1 MELGQT
7 ETPDS
12 LFQTPQGASEK
23 QYPPAELEQ
32 LRSKLLE
39 LVDTVKEY
47 SDLLLS
53 ENPELTGKLEAV
65 RKQFEQY
72 SPQQLN
78 SARAALN
85 PADMNARFGEARAT
99 LEQFRPALEAIR
111 QERREESKMRD
122 SPGIELRE
130 STGIQIMN
138 RQVCRDGTARIPWRS
153 SVGSGSRNVRSN
165 RCGCDLIF
173 IAAAVVRAGLSRG
186 L

>member
-1 MELGQT
+1 MMTRMNRLLAITLTIAISNLMAGSLIFGAGRSKKQKPETTRKTELGQT

-12 LFQTPQGASEK
+12 LFQTPQGAAEK
-23 QYPPAELEQ
+23 QYPPAELEE

-53 ENPELTGKLEAV
+53 ENPELSGKLTAV

-72 SPQQLN
+72 TPQQLN
-78 SARAALN
+78 TYRAALN

-99 LEQFRPALEAIR
+99 LELFRPALEAIR

-122 SPGIELRE
+122 S
-130 STGIQIMN
+130 
-138 RQVCRDGTARIPWRS
+138 A
-153 SVGSGSRNVRSN
+153 
-165 RCGCDLIF
+165 
-173 IAAAVVRAGLSRG
+173 
-186 L
+186 

>member
-1 MELGQT
+1 SLIFGADRLKKQKPQTTRKTELNQT

-53 ENPELTGKLEAV
+53 ENPELTGQLAAA

-72 SPQQLN
+72 TPQQLN
-78 SARAALN
+78 TARAALN
-85 PADMNARFGEARAT
+85 PAEMNARFGEARAP
-99 LEQFRPALEAIR
+99 LEQFRPEFESIR
-111 QERREESKMRD
+111 QERREQS
-122 SPGIELRE
+122 
-130 STGIQIMN
+130 
-138 RQVCRDGTARIPWRS
+138 
-153 SVGSGSRNVRSN
+153 
-165 RCGCDLIF
+165 
-173 IAAAVVRAGLSRG
+173 
-186 L
+186 